1 MPECFVG
8 DVPVPVSVSVSVSVL
23 VPVPVPVPV
32 PVSVSSS
39 GDCTAAEGLR
49 GGYLFFHVALLLESL
64 L

>member
-1 MPECFVG
+1 M
-8 DVPVPVSVSVSVSVL
+8 PVSVSVSVSVL

-49 GGYLFFHVALLLESL
+49 VGYLFFHVALLLEGL